1 MQWWWKMS
9 NKLYIPETLAEYDD
23 LWDWIQS
30 VKVRSLSEWEEVM
43 RWYSLN
49 DLFFMINYVGS
60 DGKKIHSQYGTRL
73 LFHDVYLELA
83 KKTQRQ
89 IENYISSFD
98 GSARRFSKSTFR
110 TKWGSIYMA
119 LNNPDISIG
128 IFSVERQ
135 LAKKHLNTIKEELE
149 TNKLLKIL
157 HSDKIWDDPREAA
170 KQGQCIWSADEGLR
184 LKRTIVRPNQ
194 TFEHGAFY
202 GKTPTGSGY
211 DVIHFDDCEDDSVVA
226 TQDSINKLHESYAAA
241 VALAT
246 PTVTPKQL
254 IFTTNTFYHPEGI
267 AKKKY
272 DEYKKQGPEYYS
284 VYPGED
290 LSRPGDGPL
299 GGTPQYPFTKE
310 LLDFWYS
317 ESGDR
322 TKYAI
327 QYCCDFTAGEDR
339 TMKEEHLGWFEEDPL
354 KLMREM
360 NTYVCIDASRGIYDP
375 MGIWVWGLGKDK
387 KHYWLD
393 GLRKKLDPASPRFH
407 DEVFNIV
414 SKASNI
420 SQRCVE
426 VRVEQLPNQTWAD
439 LIASELRKRGCY
451 ITVVACKGKIA
462 NRGRFNSAKLEREW
476 ERWAPA
482 LQRGEIMF
490 PKPSSRGGKG
500 ILTQDENEKPFDLVD
515 YFLEYEFRMFP
526 RSKHD
531 DLLDAG
537 ALLWEPDV
545 TPLLYPSFI
554 HKRRA
559 TAWELATKR
568 PGWMSAGG

>member
-1 MQWWWKMS
+1 MS
-9 NKLYIPETLAEYDD
+9 ETLRIPQTLDEYTE

-43 RWYSLN
+43 RWYGRN
-49 DLFFMINYVGS
+49 DLFFLINYIGS
-60 DGKKIHSQYGTRL
+60 DGKKIHSEYRTRL
-73 LFHDVYLELA
+73 LFHEVYLALA
-83 KKTQRQ
+83 RRTQYQ
-89 IENYISSFD
+89 IENSLSSFD

-110 TKWGSIYMA
+110 TKWGSILMA

-135 LAKKHLNTIKEELE
+135 YAKKHMNTIKEELE

-157 HSDKIWDDPREAA
+157 YSDVIWDDPREAA

-211 DVIHFDDCEDDSVVA
+211 DVIHFDDCEDDSVVSS
-226 TQDSINKLHESYAAA
+226 QDSISKLHESYAAA

-246 PTVTPKQL
+246 PTVVPKQI

-272 DEYKKQGPEYYS
+272 DEYKQMGQEYYS

-290 LSRPGDGPL
+290 LSKPGDGPL
-299 GGTPQYPFTKE
+299 GGTPQYPFTKD
-310 LLDFWYS
+310 LLDFWYK
-317 ESGDR
+317 EAGDR

-327 QYCCDFTAGEDR
+327 QYCCDFSAGEDR
-339 TMKEEHLGWFEEDPL
+339 TMKESHIQWYDEDRW
-354 KLMREM
+354 KLAREM
-360 NTYVCIDASRGIYDP
+360 NTVVCIDASRGIYDP
-375 MGIWVWGLGKDK
+375 MGIWVWGLARDK
-387 KHYWLD
+387 RNYWID
-393 GLRKKLDPASPRFH
+393 GMRKKLDPASPRFH

-414 SKASNI
+414 SKASNLSMRLI
-420 SQRCVE
+420 E

-439 LIASELRKRGCY
+439 LISSELRKRGCFVKV
-451 ITVVACKGKIA
+451 TPCKGKII

-476 ERWAPA
+476 ERWAPR
-482 LQRGEIMF
+482 LQNGELVFPRPTSKKGQGIM
-490 PKPSSRGGKG
+490 
-500 ILTQDENEKPFDLVD
+500 TTDEKDEPFDLVD

-545 TPLLYPSFI
+545 PTPPFPTFTQK
-554 HKRRA
+554 KRS
-559 TAWELATKR
+559 TAWELASSR
-568 PGWMSAGG
+568 SSWMSAG